1 MPRRKSV
8 NSLRMKHLTARRY
21 VISGRVQG
29 VGFRYFAE
37 RAATELGVTGWAR
50 NLGDGRVEV
59 HANGTREQ
67 LDNFEGRLRMG
78 PAYADVRGFEVSE
91 DVPTDSSEFWIG

>member
-1 MPRRKSV
+1 
-8 NSLRMKHLTARRY
+8 MKHLNARKY

-37 RAATELGVTGWAR
+37 RVATELGVTGWAR

-67 LDNFEGRLRMG
+67 LDDFEGRLRMG
-78 PAYADVRGFEVSE
+78 PDYADVRGFEVME
-91 DVPTDSSEFWIG
+91 DVVTDASEFRIR